1 MYKGR
6 GAVFQSAEGSILMN
20 AMITLIDQDIPSLPI
35 HDALMVPQRFM
46 KEGRAAL
53 ENEWKKEFQVKFK
66 PNIKVNYP

>member
-1 MYKGR
+1 ML
-6 GAVFQSAEGSILMN
+6 V
-20 AMITLIDQDIPSLPI
+20 LIKKDIPSLPI

-53 ENEWKKEFQVKFK
+53 EKEWMREFKVKFK

>member
-1 MYKGR
+1 MYNDMGS
-6 GAVFQSAEGSILMN
+6 AYQSLEGQILIR
-20 AMITLIDQDIPSLPI
+20 AMLALIKKDIPSLPI

-53 ENEWKKEFQVKFK
+53 ENEWRKEFKVKFK